1 MVRVAGVAARLKSKA
16 AGVTTRLKVAVRVTP
31 PPTAWIVMVVVE
43 PGAVA
48 TAVKVTVAEHVGV
61 QVAGVN
67 ALAVTPVGSTVVM
80 LKVTAV
86 VTPATRVAVAVST
99 PPAEPPTIV
108 RVAGVAAR
116 LKSKPAG
123 VTTRLKVAVLVTPPP
138 TAWIVI
144 VVVEPGAVAEAVN
157 VTVAEHVGLQ
167 LAGVNAE
174 AVTPVGSTVV
184 MLKVTAVVT
193 PATSVAE
200 AVSTPPAAPPTIVR
214 VAGVAARLKSNAAGV
229 TTKLKVAVLVTPPP
243 TPWIVIVV
251 VDPGAVADAVSVTVA
266 EHVGLQ
272 LTGVNALAV
281 TPVGNTVV
289 MLNVTALGTP
299 ATRVADAVSTPPA
312 APPTMVRVAGVAAR
326 LKSNAA
332 GVTTKLKVAVLVTPP
347 PTAWIVIVVV
357 DPGAVADAVKVT
369 VAEHDG
375 LQLAG
380 VNTLAE
386 TPVGS
391 MVVILNVT
399 ALGTPATRVAEA
411 VSTPPAAP
419 PTIVRVAGVAARL
432 KSNAAGVTTRLKVA
446 VRVTPPPTAWI
457 VIVVVDPG
465 AVADAVKVTVAEHVG
480 LQLAG
485 VKALAVTPV
494 GRTVVIL
501 NVTAVVTPATRV
513 AEAVSTPPAAPP
525 TIVRVA
531 GVATRLK
538 VAVRVTPPPTA

>member
-1 MVRVAGVAARLKSKA
+1 MVIVVVEPGAVADAVSVTVAEQVGLQLAGVNTLAVTPVGRTVVMLKVTAVVAPATSVAEAVSTPPTAPPTMVRVAGVTARLKSKPAGVTTRLKVAVRVTPPPTAWIVIVVVEPGAVADAVKVTVAEHVGLQLAGENALAETPVGNTVVILKVTAVETPATRVAVAVSIPPAPPLRIVRDAGVAARLKSNA
-16 AGVTTRLKVAVRVTP
+16 AGVTTRLNVAVRVTP

-48 TAVKVTVAEHVGV
+48 DAVK
-61 QVAGVN
+61 
-67 ALAVTPVGSTVVM
+67 
-80 LKVTAV
+80 
-86 VTPATRVAVAVST
+86 
-99 PPAEPPTIV
+99 
-108 RVAGVAAR
+108 
-116 LKSKPAG
+116 
-123 VTTRLKVAVLVTPPP
+123 
-138 TAWIVI
+138 
-144 VVVEPGAVAEAVN
+144 

-167 LAGVNAE
+167 LAGVNAL
-174 AVTPVGSTVV
+174 ALTPVGRTVV
-184 MLKVTAVVT
+184 ILKVTALGT
-193 PATSVAE
+193 PATNVAD
-200 AVSTPPAAPPTIVR
+200 AVSTPPAEPATIVR
-214 VAGVAARLKSNAAGV
+214 VAGVAARLKSKAAGV

-332 GVTTKLKVAVLVTPP
+332 GVTTRLKVAVLVTPP

-357 DPGAVADAVKVT
+357 EPGAVADAVKVT
-369 VAEHDG
+369 VAEHVG

-380 VNTLAE
+380 VKVLAV
-386 TPVGS
+386 TPVGR

-446 VRVTPPPTAWI
+446 VRVTPPPTA
-457 VIVVVDPG
+457 
-465 AVADAVKVTVAEHVG
+465 
-480 LQLAG
+480 
-485 VKALAVTPV
+485 
-494 GRTVVIL
+494 
-501 NVTAVVTPATRV
+501 
-513 AEAVSTPPAAPP
+513 
-525 TIVRVA
+525 
-531 GVATRLK
+531 
-538 VAVRVTPPPTA
+538 